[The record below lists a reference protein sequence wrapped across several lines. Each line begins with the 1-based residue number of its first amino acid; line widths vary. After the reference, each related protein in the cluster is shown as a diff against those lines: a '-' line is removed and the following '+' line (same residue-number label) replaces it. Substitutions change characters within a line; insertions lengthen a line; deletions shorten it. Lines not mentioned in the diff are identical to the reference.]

1 MVQYHSDRQA
11 ISLPFFI
18 NPPTLGLT
26 TCSTGTGTVS
36 PDRPCPLSNTI
47 NHQMSYI
54 HVDTS
59 TSLQVITTYLLHDNY
74 NTQWLLKQ
82 NEFIYYVWVIVIYY
96 KFLFTLAVFF
106 FIFFFFLFQ
115 VQLLR
120 HNDWFFYK
128 RRIFQWHPSKSY
140 AVMKRPIGDS
150 VILKRGITVGTSQ
163 FFITNHDLIWW
174 PCQKTTPKKKKTI
187 AARQLHASTLVKNLK
202 GAIYID
208 NAALSKNLLKKRMK
222 GQINENHFQSNWD

>member
-1 MVQYHSDRQA
+1 MYMQHWHWHG
-11 ISLPFFI
+11 LTW
-18 NPPTLGLT
+18 PTL
-26 TCSTGTGTVS
+26 SIVQHHQ
-36 PDRPCPLSNTI
+36 PSNVL
-47 NHQMSYI
+47 

-82 NEFIYYVWVIVIYY
+82 NEFIYYVWVIVICY

-128 RRIFQWHPSKSY
+128 WRIFQWHPSKSY

-163 FFITNHDLIWW
+163 FFITTMIWFDDHVKKPLQKKQSQHDSF
-174 PCQKTTPKKKKTI
+174 TP
-187 AARQLHASTLVKNLK
+187 R
-202 GAIYID
+202 
-208 NAALSKNLLKKRMK
+208 LL
-222 GQINENHFQSNWD
+222 